1 MRRDIQKLKGPQ
13 VAVLVKALA
22 SLKFS
27 DRELYDAASL
37 RLQFTMQD
45 INLSHVSGQGGGDAR
60 HRHAACEGGGG
71 GRQDISLSHVRGAC
85 VAQPGCT
92 LWRHAWVVT
101 RGFRGV

>member
-45 INLSHVSGQGGGDAR
+45 INLSHVSGQGGGM
-60 HRHAACEGGGG
+60 
-71 GRQDISLSHVRGAC
+71 QDIGMPHVRGEGGAGRTSAC
-85 VAQPGCT
+85 
-92 LWRHAWVVT
+92 HM
-101 RGFRGV
+101 